1 MRNAWVHMAHTL
13 RGPAAVAAT
22 KWHAKVVK
30 GNESNC
36 NGYGTARE
44 CERKQKPWPERLTTA
59 RQRWHK
65 LITAGRKCAGGRGC
79 AANGLRVRYELLARL
94 FGRSGHIKLLVL
106 RAELSSDTSELP
118 GIAFYVSL
126 SLLAARSPPPLSG
139 LTNVSI
145 FFATL
150 LLPLAFTASFWPC
163 HFWA

>member
-1 MRNAWVHMAHTL
+1 MRNAWVHIAHTL
-13 RGPAAVAAT
+13 RGPAAVTAT

-30 GNESNC
+30 GNGN
-36 NGYGTARE
+36 GTARE
-44 CERKQKPWPERLTTA
+44 CERQQKPWPERLTTV

-65 LITAGRKCAGGRGC
+65 LITAGRKWAATGVQQQGAGMQ
-79 AANGLRVRYELLARL
+79 YELLLARL

-118 GIAFYVSL
+118 GIAFYVPSRTRCRL
-126 SLLAARSPPPLSG
+126 F
-139 LTNVSI
+139 V
-145 FFATL
+145 FFFFFETL